1 MSNTS
6 SPAAGPIFRAGAL
19 AGAAAGAV
27 NLVVFLIGKAAGV
40 SFDVEIGGKTSE
52 VIFAQPLLSSFFALI
67 VGAAGLWVLA
77 RVGSGVM
84 IWTALV
90 AAIFVL
96 DTIYAFAVATS
107 TGTAIALSLMHVV
120 VVAAAFVMLRPVA
133 LRS

>member
-1 MSNTS
+1 MTTTN

-27 NLVVFLIGKAAGV
+27 NLIVFLIGKAAGV
-40 SFDVEIGGKTSE
+40 SFDVKIGGKTTA
-52 VIFAQPLLSSFFALI
+52 VVFAQPLFSSFIALI
-67 VGAAGLWVLA
+67 IGAAGLWVLA